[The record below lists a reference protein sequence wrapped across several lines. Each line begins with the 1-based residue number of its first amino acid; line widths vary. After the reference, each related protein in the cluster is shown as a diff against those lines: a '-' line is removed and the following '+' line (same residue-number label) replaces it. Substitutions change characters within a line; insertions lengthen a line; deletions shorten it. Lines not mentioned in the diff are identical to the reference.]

1 MCCVS
6 LQRTVLFSVS
16 SRGHIW
22 TKLVIKS
29 ILVCVRVRDTQ
40 AKPNCP
46 QCVHFSENSCA
57 FGTVFQRRVLFQ
69 SSREEEREN

>member
-1 MCCVS
+1 M
-6 LQRTVLFSVS
+6 S

-29 ILVCVRVRDTQ
+29 ILVCVCVYVRDTQ

-46 QCVHFSENSCA
+46 QCVYFPENSCA
-57 FGTVFQRRVLFQ
+57 FGTVFQRRILFE
-69 SSREEEREN
+69 SAREEEREN